1 MVAAASEKQ
10 RDGRCADDDDT
21 NNNDDNDDGTE
32 QQAAGSEASSAS
44 DLDNDDRHS
53 EEEPEE
59 EENEDEDEEEYGE
72 EDDDYSDSVDDGDSD
87 SDSHHDS
94 DHDYYLNRGYEED
107 YPAVQMLEYLQRR
120 DCPPSDS
127 HSDSIVSES
136 AETRLGRVRR
146 DECIP
151 QQEFAI
157 DSGGLVAILARA
169 GIPIR
174 PTRSSVGRESEDP
187 SQYNATLPGF
197 ISV

>member
-21 NNNDDNDDGTE
+21 NNDNDDDDGTE

-87 SDSHHDS
+87 SHHDS

-107 YPAVQMLEYLQRR
+107 YPAVQMLAYLQRR

-136 AETRLGRVRR
+136 AETRLGRVRHA
-146 DECIP
+146 ECIP
-151 QQEFAI
+151 QHEFAI
-157 DSGGLVAILARA
+157 DSGGLVAIFARA
-169 GIPIR
+169 EIPIR
-174 PTRSSVGRESEDP
+174 PTRSSVGRESKDP

>member
-87 SDSHHDS
+87 SHHDS

-107 YPAVQMLEYLQRR
+107 YPAVQMLAYLQRR

-136 AETRLGRVRR
+136 AETRLGRVRHA
-146 DECIP
+146 ECIP
-151 QQEFAI
+151 QHEFAI
-157 DSGGLVAILARA
+157 DSGGLVAIFARA
-169 GIPIR
+169 EIPIR
-174 PTRSSVGRESEDP
+174 PTRSSVGRESKDP